1 MELKDFIKNTIRELS
16 EAIDESGVELKKKV
30 ALTNTELRKTSHG
43 KYGLIEFDL
52 AVSASESKTGSGGG
66 GVKIAVLEAKAGKS
80 NISAK
85 SSTSRIKFT
94 VEADLD
100 SYQAQV
106 EAKALSEDQLKP
118 KKPQVLTAG
127 SPLTNY

>member
-1 MELKDFIKNTIRELS
+1 MELKEFIKNTIRDLS
-16 EAIDESGVELKKKV
+16 EAIDESGVELKKQV
-30 ALTNTELRKTSHG
+30 ALTNTELRKTSRG
-43 KYGLIEFDL
+43 KYGLIDFDL
-52 AVSASESKTGSGGG
+52 AVSASESQTGSGGG

-80 NISAK
+80 NVSEK

-100 SYQAQV
+100 SHQAQT
-106 EAKALSEDQLKP
+106 EANALSEKQLKP

-127 SPLTNY
+127 SPFTNY